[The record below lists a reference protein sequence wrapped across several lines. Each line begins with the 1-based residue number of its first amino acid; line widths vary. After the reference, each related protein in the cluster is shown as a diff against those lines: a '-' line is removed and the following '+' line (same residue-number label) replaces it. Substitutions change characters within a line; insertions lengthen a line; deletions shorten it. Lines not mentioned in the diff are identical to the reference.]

1 MEFALGAPLLMLLV
15 ALLVQL
21 GLWAV
26 GDYAARAAA
35 NHALQTTRVV
45 GGTEAAGR
53 DDATTLL
60 AQYGGDF
67 IVDPTVTVTRTATV
81 TTVTI
86 PTAVHLG
93 RAAIDV
99 NAAAAAAAR
108 AASLS
113 RSAPAATSA
122 ARTAATANLAGQ
134 CAAVS
139 VTVDTSAFHRGGAV
153 TVTVACT
160 VTTHGLTGISI
171 PGSVTTQASST
182 SPIDVYRSISLGFAN
197 SQALSGARATTRG
210 GDPT

>member
-1 MEFALGAPLLMLLV
+1 MTVHNKQPARPIRRPRCRPGGDRGSVTVEIALAVPLMLL
-15 ALLVQL
+15 LLF
-21 GLWAV
+21 
-26 GDYAARAAA
+26 
-35 NHALQTTRVV
+35 
-45 GGTEAAGR
+45 
-53 DDATTLL
+53 LL
-60 AQYGGDF
+60 
-67 IVDPTVTVTRTATV
+67 T
-81 TTVTI
+81 
-86 PTAVHLG
+86 TAVHLG